1 MSQGKK
7 RKNSG
12 RVTLADVAKLAG
24 VGSMTVSRAL
34 RTPDLVSTG
43 LREKID
49 AAVAQLGYLPNKA
62 AGALASSQSDI
73 VAVILPSLTEFA
85 TNEIVLAL
93 KSVLEPAGYQLIFT
107 ASNYDSQEEEKQVR
121 ALLQHSPAALIL
133 PGTAHTSQTLKYI
146 ENISL
151 PVVELSALTLTPVHI
166 NVGVDHHASAYQ
178 LTKFL
183 YMKGYRHIGFIGAYT
198 NFGRF
203 AMRLAGWQ
211 KAMIDHDMASHRLVL
226 GLSEVSFS
234 VGAELLMDTLA
245 RWPDLDAVICS
256 HSELAAG
263 LILEANKQGV
273 KVPEQLAIAT
283 FEDPNLCNT
292 LQPSLTTV
300 DIPYADV
307 GTQAAEA
314 LLQALI
320 AGNRDKVV
328 KSLGFRVK
336 TRAST

>member
-1 MSQGKK
+1 MSQGRK

-34 RTPDLVSTG
+34 RTPELVSEG
-43 LREKID
+43 LRSRID

-62 AGALASSQSDI
+62 AGALASSSSDI
-73 VAVILPSLTEFA
+73 IAVILPSLTEFA
-85 TNEIVLAL
+85 TNEMMLAL

-107 ASNYDSQEEEKQVR
+107 ASNYDSMEEEKQVR

-133 PGTAHTSQTLKYI
+133 PGTPHTPQALKYI
-146 ENISL
+146 KNINL
-151 PVVELSALTLTPVHI
+151 PVVEISALTHAPIHI

-183 YMKGYRHIGFIGAYT
+183 YMKGYRQIGFIGAYT

-211 KAMIDHDMASHRLVL
+211 KAMLDHNLASHRLVL
-226 GLSEVSFS
+226 GLPQASFS
-234 VGAELLMDTLA
+234 VGADCLISTLE

-263 LILEANKQGV
+263 LILEANKRGI
-273 KVPEQLAIAT
+273 KLPEQLAVAT
-283 FEDPNLCNT
+283 FDDPNLCNT

-300 DIPYADV
+300 DIPYAEV
-307 GTQAAEA
+307 GKEAAQCLLDA
-314 LLQALI
+314 LNLSQREQVI
-320 AGNRDKVV
+320 
-328 KSLGFRVK
+328 KSIGFRIK

>member
-1 MSQGKK
+1 MTQGRK

-34 RTPDLVSTG
+34 RTPELVSEG
-43 LREKID
+43 LRSRID

-62 AGALASSQSDI
+62 AGALASSRSDTI
-73 VAVILPSLTEFA
+73 AVILPSLTEFA
-85 TNEIVLAL
+85 TNEMVLAL
-93 KSVLEPAGYQLIFT
+93 KSILEPAGYQLIFT
-107 ASNYDSQEEEKQVR
+107 ASNYDSMEEEKQVR

-133 PGTAHTSQTLKYI
+133 PGTPHTPQTLKYI
-146 ENISL
+146 HNINL
-151 PVVELSALTLTPVHI
+151 PVVEISALTHDPIHI

-183 YMKGYRHIGFIGAYT
+183 YMKGYRQIGFIGAHT

-211 KAMIDHDMASHRLVL
+211 KAMIDHNLASHRLVL
-226 GLSEVSFS
+226 GLPQASFS
-234 VGAELLMDTLA
+234 VGADCLISTLE
-245 RWPDLDAVICS
+245 RWPDIDAVICS

-263 LILEANKQGV
+263 LILEANKRGI
-273 KVPEQLAIAT
+273 KLPEQLAVAT
-283 FEDPNLCNT
+283 FDDPNLCNT

-300 DIPYADV
+300 DIPYAEV
-307 GTQAAEA
+307 GKEAAQC
-314 LLQALI
+314 LLDSLNLSQ
-320 AGNRDKVV
+320 REQVV
-328 KSLGFRVK
+328 KSIGFRIK